1 MRGGLI
7 FLTSILLLASFPAI
21 LHAQGKIQGTVS
33 NGTTGQPVENQTLQL
48 LLPRGGMQRV
58 ATVTTDATGRF
69 VFPSANIDT
78 ASFYLVQASYGGVDY
93 NAPAQFDPV
102 GTANLSITVYDATSS
117 APPLGVQSARLVVH
131 AQGNQAHVQE
141 MLAIRNTSDPPRSYV
156 NPGGTFHFRLSA
168 GAAQPTAAVA
178 GLMNMPLPQPVTPGK
193 GAGEYFLQYPLK
205 PGLTVVM
212 VSYDADYSSNHLT
225 LGDSYPYPIANA
237 ELLVSPPSLQ
247 VDSPL
252 FKPAGPTPIP
262 EPRNTLRQD

>member
-69 VFPSANIDT
+69 VFPSANIDP

-117 APPLGVQSARLVVH
+117 APPLGIQSARLVVH
-131 AQGNQAHVQE
+131 AQGNQGACAGDVCDQEYERPATQLCQPRRHVPFPFVCGRRPADRGRGRADE
-141 MLAIRNTSDPPRSYV
+141 
-156 NPGGTFHFRLSA
+156 H
-168 GAAQPTAAVA
+168 AVA
-178 GLMNMPLPQPVTPGK
+178 T
-193 GAGEYFLQYPLK
+193 AGEPRARPRRIFPPVSAQARADCGDGCLRCGLQFEP
-205 PGLTVVM
+205 
-212 VSYDADYSSNHLT
+212 SY
-225 LGDSYPYPIANA
+225 LGR
-237 ELLVSPPSLQ
+237 LVSLS
-247 VDSPL
+247 D
-252 FKPAGPTPIP
+252 
-262 EPRNTLRQD
+262 